1 MRKVIKITLWS
12 IIGVVVVSLI
22 AIFIL
27 LCLDFH
33 FTPEAAVHELY
44 RNNTHIHTDEYD
56 FFLHDETTKD
66 ETDENGDGSY
76 ADGHTVI
83 KRYGFLY
90 KEIEDNVY
98 NPLVA
103 ENGDRVGI
111 LFSYEG
117 ESQTYRFIHWAG
129 YVCPEELLPELDL
142 SEDVATTVVS
152 LKYFSKNIICN
163 GENIELFNHCYFV
176 TDEPIETLVINNTNV
191 YAVNGIVKGDYWN
204 DEKVIVVNTESDIEA
219 DKLKAHYENGGII
232 VVRDCRLSNDVE
244 NIVRDASISEQ
255 DEKDL
260 ATVFCRRKSGTHFRG
275 VVQGNTSDL
284 ESEIDA
290 MVEKAKSSQ

>member
-1 MRKVIKITLWS
+1 MSKAIKITLRS

-33 FTPEAAVHELY
+33 FTPEAAVHEFF

-56 FFLHDETTKD
+56 FFLHDETTED
-66 ETDENGDGSY
+66 ETNENDY

-90 KEIEDNVY
+90 KEIEDKVY

-103 ENGDRVGI
+103 ENGDRVGV
-111 LFSYEG
+111 LYSYEG

-129 YVCPEELLPELDL
+129 YIIPEEELPELDL
-142 SEDVATTVVS
+142 SNGVTATVRN
-152 LKYFSKNIICN
+152 LKYFSKNIIYN
-163 GENIELFNHCYFV
+163 GENTELFNHCYFV
-176 TDEPIETLVINNTNV
+176 TDEPLETLVINNTNV
-191 YAVNGIVKGDYWN
+191 YVVNGISQGDYWN

-232 VVRDCRLSNDVE
+232 VVRDFRLSNDVE
-244 NIVRDASISEQ
+244 NIVGGAIASEQ

-260 ATVFCRRKSGTHFRG
+260 AIIFCKSKSGTLYKG
-275 VVQGNTSDL
+275 AVQENTSDL

-290 MVEKAKSSQ
+290 MVENAKSSQ